1 MVKKYRYLTCLFTA
15 LALVLSNVMCAV
27 VAYHYCALQL
37 NAACSA
43 PASAAFLLCIPYGAG
58 VIICAVLAWFFNR
71 KSRESL

>member
-1 MVKKYRYLTCLFTA
+1 MKKYRYLTYLFAA

-37 NAACSA
+37 DTGCSA
-43 PASAAFLLCIPYGAG
+43 PANVAFLLCIPYGAG

-71 KSRESL
+71 KSRFI